1 MTEPGPKIFTE
12 LKKQL
17 KGVPRKRGN
26 TAQPSQQTP
35 SGFREASYLVQHE
48 IDFQGVKGFGAVI

>member
-17 KGVPRKRGN
+17 KVCQG
-26 TAQPSQQTP
+26 
-35 SGFREASYLVQHE
+35 REETQHNRPNRHRQDSE
-48 IDFQGVKGFGAVI
+48 KPAT